1 MGPRA
6 AEAGAE
12 TVEGRW
18 ANYFEV
24 GYNAVEVVIDIGQF
38 YPGTGEPATHT
49 RIVTSP
55 HYARALLETLGESL
69 RRYETRFGPIADG

>member
-1 MGPRA
+1 M
-6 AEAGAE
+6 
-12 TVEGRW
+12 EGRW

-24 GYNAVEVVIDIGQF
+24 GYNAVEVIIDIGQF
-38 YPGTGEPATHT
+38 YPGTGEPTAHT

-69 RRYETRFGPIADG
+69 RGYEARFGPIGPTTEA